1 MKSSRIRDGT
11 LKSFRAQ
18 KWIKKGVQKIL
29 TKKFEI
35 KFSIKVNFF
44 DFFFSD
50 GKTAADLASNFYFS
64 ISSERILCFEKK
76 KKIQNVRN

>member
-1 MKSSRIRDGT
+1 MIVPKIS
-11 LKSFRAQ
+11 
-18 KWIKKGVQKIL
+18 KKVQKIL

-64 ISSERILCFEKK
+64 ISSEKILCFEKK
-76 KKIQNVRN
+76 KNIQNAQN